1 MNLIL
6 ALTIRS
12 GGSVLIPCYPSGVVY
27 DLFECLSS
35 HLDTSG
41 LTQTPL
47 YFISPVADSS
57 LAYSNILAEW
67 LSTLKQSKVY
77 IPDEPFPHANLV
89 KCGRLK
95 HFKHIYSNEFSSEF
109 RQVLFHQ

>member
-1 MNLIL
+1 M
-6 ALTIRS
+6 
-12 GGSVLIPCYPSGVVY
+12 Y

-47 YFISPVADSS
+47 YFISPVANSS

-67 LSTLKQSKVY
+67 LSTLKQNKVY

-95 HFKHIYSNEFSSEF
+95 HFKHIYSNEFSTEF
-109 RQVLFHQ
+109 RQVKSIRYILYVFRFSIKYLFYNLF